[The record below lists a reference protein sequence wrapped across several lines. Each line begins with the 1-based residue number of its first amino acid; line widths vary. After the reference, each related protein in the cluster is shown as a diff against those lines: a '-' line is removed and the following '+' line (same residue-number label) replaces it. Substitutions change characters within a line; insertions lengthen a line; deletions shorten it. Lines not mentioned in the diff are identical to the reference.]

1 MSDVIR
7 PKRQTFDEW
16 LLQGSKTT
24 SKPKIQPL
32 MSSTIEPPK
41 NLTFNKELYKLSK
54 STSKPKEESIKTEP
68 LKMVKVVTEIKEE
81 DKDSLRDEHPPE
93 RPITHID
100 DGEEIDVPLIPSN
113 QLGLLTK
120 PSAGTLKTS
129 DVMRCLYIS
138 NLIL

>member
-7 PKRQTFDEW
+7 PKRQTFEEW
-16 LLQGSKTT
+16 LLQGSKTI

-68 LKMVKVVTEIKEE
+68 LKMVEVVTEIKEE
-81 DKDSLRDEHPPE
+81 AKDFLSDEDPPT
-93 RPITHID
+93 RPITPID
-100 DGEEIDVPLIPSN
+100 DGEEIDVPQIPSN
-113 QLGLLTK
+113 QLGFLTK
-120 PSAGTLKTS
+120 PLAGTL
-129 DVMRCLYIS
+129 
-138 NLIL
+138 